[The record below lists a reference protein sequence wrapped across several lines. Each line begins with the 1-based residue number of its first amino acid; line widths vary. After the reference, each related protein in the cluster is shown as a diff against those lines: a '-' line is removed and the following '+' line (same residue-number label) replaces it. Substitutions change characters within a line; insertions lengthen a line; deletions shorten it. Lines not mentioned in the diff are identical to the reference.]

1 MRQITID
8 SIRAF
13 RNGTPFKRGNMQ
25 VHIYFGI
32 DTFGSRCMTKYLKLH
47 GNIIAKLSNEGLV
60 ISTCGWN
67 TVTTRERLNGLPGVH
82 VVQRKGELFLNGE
95 VWDGSKKHINADSFF
110 PIEGGDEWFNE
121 PYPRTDNKRWKGE

>member
-13 RNGTPFKRGNMQ
+13 RNGNKFKRGNTR
-25 VHIYFGI
+25 VRVWH
-32 DTFGSRCMTKYLKLH
+32 DSSLDSRNYRQLLLH
-47 GNIIAKLSNEGLV
+47 GNVIAELSNEGLF

-82 VVQRKGELFLNGE
+82 LIQRNFKLILNGE
-95 VWDGSKKHINADSFF
+95 PWDG
-110 PIEGGDEWFNE
+110 
-121 PYPRTDNKRWKGE
+121 RTIKI